1 MTKYQAEVVAMS
13 SPSVLNKINTVMET
27 TAWFIVG
34 FSESEITVG
43 DGSKN
48 MVFDRKTGKMLSS
61 HYFDTISKLNRK
73 K

>member
-13 SPSVLNKINTVMET
+13 SKTVLDQINAIMET

-34 FSESEITVG
+34 FSEIEITVG
-43 DGSKN
+43 DESKN
-48 MVFDRKTGKMLSS
+48 MMFDRKTGRKLSS
-61 HYFDTISKLNRK
+61 HYFDTISKINRK